1 MFTRSMARVGAAGAA
16 LGTLLAV
23 IVVAPVN
30 AAPVRFPVDV
40 VVHTDFSAEVSLFEG
55 NIPGCET
62 GTVVEGAGGSHFT
75 PWGGVFVG
83 VKEFTCDSGVGGFDL
98 RVTARFGE
106 PGSTGTWTLIEGR
119 GAYEGVKASG
129 SLVGTITDIGIDD
142 RYTGS
147 AR

>member
-16 LGTLLAV
+16 LGTLLA
-23 IVVAPVN
+23 ISVVAPVN

-40 VVHTDFSAEVSLFEG
+40 VVHTDLSAAAAAFEG

-62 GTVVEGAGGSHFT
+62 GTVIEGAGGAHFT
-75 PWGGVFVG
+75 PWGGAFAG
-83 VKEFTCDSGVGGFDL
+83 VKEFTCDGGVGGFDV

-106 PGSTGTWTLIEGR
+106 LGSTGTWTLIDGW
-119 GAYEGVKASG
+119 GAYEGVKGSG
-129 SLVGTITDIGIDD
+129 SLVGVPTDIGIDD
-142 RYTGS
+142 HYTGS